1 MAFHRVTRTN
11 QMTTQF
17 NNTGVKAETG
27 FAQAI
32 NDDAE
37 LQQASGGYIP
47 GMGMYG
53 ALLGIRRFQ
62 RLTGN

>member
-1 MAFHRVTRTN
+1 
-11 QMTTQF
+11 MTTQF

-27 FAQAI
+27 FAQVI

-47 GMGMYG
+47 GMGLYG
-53 ALLGIRRFQ
+53 ALLGTRRFQ